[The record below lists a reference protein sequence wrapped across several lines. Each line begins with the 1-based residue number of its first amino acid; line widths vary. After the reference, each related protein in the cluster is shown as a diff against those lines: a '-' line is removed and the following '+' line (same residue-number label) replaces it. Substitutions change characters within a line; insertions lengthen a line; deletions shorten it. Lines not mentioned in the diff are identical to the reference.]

1 MNSPKS
7 TNDPKK
13 IGGLILEALNKMGY
27 AERIHRQSAVIGWS
41 EIVGEIISN
50 ETKALKIDNKTLVV
64 KVHKAAW
71 RQQLIFLK
79 EEILKKIET
88 DLGRGVVEDI
98 RFI

>member
-1 MNSPKS
+1 LEKFS

-27 AERIHRQSAVIGWS
+27 TDRIHRQSAVTGWS
-41 EIVGEIISN
+41 EIVGEDVSR

-64 KVHKAAW
+64 KVYKAAW
-71 RQQLIFLK
+71 RHQLVFLK
-79 EEILKKIET
+79 EEILKKVET
-88 DLGRGVVEDI
+88 DLGKGVVEDI

>member
-1 MNSPKS
+1 MDKTSKNEPQ
-7 TNDPKK
+7 K
-13 IGGLILEALNKMGY
+13 IGGLIMESLSRMGY
-27 AERIHRQSAVIGWS
+27 SERIHRQSAVIGWDD
-41 EIVGEIISN
+41 IVGERIAM

-79 EEILKKIET
+79 AELLKKIES

>member
-1 MNSPKS
+1 LEKFS

-27 AERIHRQSAVIGWS
+27 AERIQRQSAVTGWS
-41 EIVGEIISN
+41 DIVGEVISN
-50 ETKALKIDNKTLVV
+50 ETKALKIDKKTLVV
-64 KVHKAAW
+64 KVQRAAW

-88 DLGRGVVEDI
+88 ELGEGVVEDI

>member
-1 MNSPKS
+1 MEKFS

-13 IGGLILEALNKMGY
+13 IGGLILETLNKMGY
-27 AERIHRQSAVIGWS
+27 ADRIHRQSAVISWS
-41 EIVGEIISN
+41 EIVGDVISK

-64 KVHKAAW
+64 KVHQAAW

-79 EEILKKIET
+79 EEILKKIESA
-88 DLGRGVVEDI
+88 LGKGVVEDI